1 MMITMI
7 IIITM
12 MIIIIIIII
21 IIVQFDDDTSPVYFI
36 VSKYKLV
43 SSCLLLLVD
52 VNSLDHSGRTA
63 LHNAILGC
71 HEKIIVLLLES
82 GADTSILDRSQDPPL
97 HTAVRTGNE
106 MLVKEIGRATCRERV

>member
-1 MMITMI
+1 MMITLI
-7 IIITM
+7 IIITI
-12 MIIIIIIII
+12 MIIVIIIQI
-21 IIVQFDDDTSPVYFI
+21 DDDTSPVYFT
-36 VSKYKLV
+36 VSKYRLV
-43 SSCLLLLVD
+43 SSCLLFLVD
-52 VNSLDHSGRTA
+52 VNALDQSGRTA

-106 MLVKEIGRATCRERV
+106 TLVKVSC

>member
-7 IIITM
+7 IIITI
-12 MIIIIIIII
+12 MIIIIF
-21 IIVQFDDDTSPVYFI
+21 QFDYDTSPVSFT
-36 VSKYKLV
+36 VSKYKLL

-82 GADTSILDRSQDPPL
+82 GADTSILDRGQDPPL
-97 HTAVRTGNE
+97 HTAVRTGSDT
-106 MLVKEIGRATCRERV
+106 LVKVSC

>member
-12 MIIIIIIII
+12 MIIIII
-21 IIVQFDDDTSPVYFI
+21 VQFDDDTSPVYFT

-106 MLVKEIGRATCRERV
+106 TLVKVSC